1 MKITD
6 SDAFWK
12 TVLPHFTQKML
23 KELILLRRKM
33 SYQVMKKFALLLS
46 LFFSNTMS
54 NLNTLAIGHSHS
66 NLQNRDPIL
75 TTVNSYMKF

>member
-1 MKITD
+1 MYQVNADKLTHFFQHSAVFVTD
-6 SDAFWK
+6 SDTFWK
-12 TVLPHFTQKML
+12 TVLPHFTQKMS

-54 NLNTLAIGHSHS
+54 NLNTLAI
-66 NLQNRDPIL
+66 
-75 TTVNSYMKF
+75 